1 MEMYEQAGE
10 AVAQLSWSSASQTKQ
25 IIPNNRLV
33 ADLCAQGIG
42 DVDASGLLTAA
53 DVACAFD
60 VFLANQTVAAGCN
73 SPSTSCE
80 LSAADVDCSGS
91 VTPADAR
98 AIELR
103 IAAGLP
109 PSACFAA
116 PPSPAPSPP
125 YQLGLIQHVVNEGG
139 TPRLE
144 VLVAVE
150 DAEDL
155 DAFGARL
162 SFPAAQIQLHRVEHG
177 FLTTGWQSVDG
188 RLISAGQ
195 MVFGGFDPFTT
206 APNGT
211 ADVCRIY
218 FNFLGAP
225 GTVAGLVLSN
235 FVDDFVGA
243 TLGTV
248 TAVDAPLTA
257 THRLH
262 QNYPNPFNPSTQLRY
277 DVAGRD
283 GDRVQVRIAVYDVR
297 GALVRSLVNDTRVP
311 GSYVAT
317 WDGRADNGAQA
328 ASGVYFCA
336 MSAGAYLES
345 RRMVLLK

>member
-1 MEMYEQAGE
+1 
-10 AVAQLSWSSASQTKQ
+10 
-25 IIPNNRLV
+25 
-33 ADLCAQGIG
+33 
-42 DVDASGLLTAA
+42 
-53 DVACAFD
+53 
-60 VFLANQTVAAGCN
+60 
-73 SPSTSCE
+73 
-80 LSAADVDCSGS
+80 
-91 VTPADAR
+91 
-98 AIELR
+98 
-103 IAAGLP
+103 
-109 PSACFAA
+109 
-116 PPSPAPSPP
+116 
-125 YQLGLIQHVVNEGG
+125 
-139 TPRLE
+139 
-144 VLVAVE
+144 
-150 DAEDL
+150 
-155 DAFGARL
+155 
-162 SFPAAQIQLHRVEHG
+162 
-177 FLTTGWQSVDG
+177 
-188 RLISAGQ
+188 
-195 MVFGGFDPFTT
+195 
-206 APNGT
+206 
-211 ADVCRIY
+211 
-218 FNFLGAP
+218 
-225 GTVAGLVLSN
+225 
-235 FVDDFVGA
+235 VGA